1 MYIMNAVCFIV
12 VMVISC
18 YGNKTNTQK
27 GFYTLKLEN
36 ANYEELRS
44 MFMKIKGTG
53 QGMREHQDTFSAFAA
68 SLTDPKTLG
77 VGQIIKFNKVWTNI
91 NKDYH
96 ASTGVYTAP
105 IAGVYQF
112 SCSVMTPYSKT
123 LRVFLWKNDT
133 KTVAIYPGNTGH
145 NMGTLNMVLELR
157 KGDKVYIKQGGGE
170 KDIHSN
176 SNSNFSMFS
185 GYLIR

>member
-1 MYIMNAVCFIV
+1 MNAVCFIVV

-27 GFYTLKLEN
+27 GSYTLKLEN

-53 QGMREHQDTFSAFAA
+53 QGMGEHQEKFSAFAV

-77 VGQIIKFNKVWTNI
+77 VGQIVKFNKVWTNI

-112 SCSVMTPYSKT
+112 SCSVMTVSSNT
-123 LRVFLWKNDT
+123 LRVSLWKNDT
-133 KTVAIYPGNTGH
+133 KTVSIFPGNTGH
-145 NMGTLNMVLELR
+145 NMGTLNMVLELK
-157 KGDKVYIKQGGGE
+157 KGDKVYIKQGGSDKYIYSE
-170 KDIHSN
+170 SD
-176 SNSNFSMFS
+176 SNFSMFS